1 MTALSARISSVCDQQ
16 PALGAR
22 CLHLWLGRR
31 DTSDSAADFRRGV
44 LARYSG
50 LEPGQLRFATG
61 IHGKPR
67 LINSPR
73 PIEFNVS
80 HSGDW
85 QVCAVTRDV
94 PVGVDIEY
102 CEPRREVV
110 KLARR
115 FFSVPEHQGLLREE
129 EALRVQ
135 RFYDLWTLKESRVKA
150 LGAALAPELDSTDF
164 NFETPA
170 SGSAVGI
177 RDSARPGPAGM
188 HYCLMEPRPGYRVA
202 LCYIGSLAA
211 GPELRLFRSVEGE
224 LFQREPLV
232 YRGLSAGWSGGRD

>member
-1 MTALSARISSVCDQQ
+1 VTALSARISSGCDPQ
-16 PALGAR
+16 PLLGAR
-22 CLHLWLGRR
+22 SLHLWLGRW

-50 LEPGQLRFATG
+50 LKPGQLRFATG
-61 IHGKPR
+61 VHGKPR

-85 QVCAVTRDV
+85 QVCAVSRDV
-94 PVGVDIEY
+94 PIGVDIEY
-102 CEPRREVV
+102 CEPQRDVL

-115 FFSVPEHQGLLREE
+115 FFSVPEYQGLLREDE
-129 EALRVQ
+129 PLRLQ

-164 NFETPA
+164 NFDTPVC
-170 SGSAVGI
+170 GSTIGI
-177 RDSARPGPAGM
+177 RDSARPDSPAM

-202 LCYIGSLAA
+202 LCCMGSLSSGA
-211 GPELRLFRSVEGE
+211 ELRLFRSVDGE
-224 LFQREPLV
+224 LFQCEPLV